1 MWSPFV
7 KGWSE
12 LDEITDDLSDDAGSL
27 EKITKISAI
36 VCIYYP
42 FIIIKSFFAMI

>member
-1 MWSPFV
+1 MWNPFV

-12 LDEITDDLSDDAGSL
+12 LDEITDDLSDAGSL

-42 FIIIKSFFAMI
+42 FIIKSFFAMI